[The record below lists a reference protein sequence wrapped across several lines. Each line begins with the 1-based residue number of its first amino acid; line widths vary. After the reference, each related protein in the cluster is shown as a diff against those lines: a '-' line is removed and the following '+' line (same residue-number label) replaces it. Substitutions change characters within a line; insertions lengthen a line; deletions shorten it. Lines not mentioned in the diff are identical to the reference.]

1 MKPLG
6 PNEIGIVDTSLV
18 DRIIENINHK
28 LSDPRW
34 VKDWRC
40 GGLENPHYRFVQN
53 GTANDRDKEEL
64 VRLFR
69 NSGWG
74 AVKVLNS
81 EENGERPGLVEVTL
95 YTRAPAAPPIRI
107 EQG

>member
-6 PNEIGIVDTSLV
+6 PNEIGTVDALLV
-18 DRIIENINHK
+18 SRIIETINLK

-40 GGLENPHYRFVQN
+40 GGIENPHYRFVQN
-53 GTANDRDKEEL
+53 GTVNDRDKEEL
-64 VRLFR
+64 IRLFR

-74 AVKVLNS
+74 AVKVSNS
-81 EENGERPGLVEVTL
+81 EDNGERPGLVQVIL
-95 YTRAPAAPPIRI
+95 YVKTPDAPPIRI